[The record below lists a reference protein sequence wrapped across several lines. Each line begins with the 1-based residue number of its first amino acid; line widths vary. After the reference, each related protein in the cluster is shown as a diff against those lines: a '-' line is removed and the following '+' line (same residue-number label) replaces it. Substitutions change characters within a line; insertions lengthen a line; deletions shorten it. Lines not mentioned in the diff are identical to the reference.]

1 MTECDTPAAVG
12 RGDDT
17 RIKKKKPSRS
27 ARKRRRKLAAKKLR
41 EKHSSVL
48 SPPKLDTPNRQE
60 SESPDKKHTSK
71 KKTCSWRFTDDPRV
85 LEKVTPSIEFVHP
98 RKNET
103 KNHSNPYH
111 FVKSQRNVTQESS
124 NSSNTGKSQ
133 ITTESEDVLLRESIE
148 DIFSTVDKKKK
159 DIIPAHKNKD
169 DETRKKILERG
180 NNEKEKGK
188 KNRSDERNSNCV
200 DKTNKENVKQRKSME
215 CGASHEGVLIDTTD
229 DPNSKEICRSKSEIN
244 VQTKINTIQ
253 RKEET
258 RSTKRRQSEDFSEQ
272 ERMMNQQLSGT
283 TVEDAVK
290 DMFGRRPRSNS
301 TDVELNLPRRGLCD
315 EDMVLE
321 SHEWDLERLSYIVNK
336 KTVPPHGFH
345 NLGNTCFL
353 NATVQCLAYLPTF
366 CQCMISLPDCRRNIL
381 CVGNEKSRNGHQKIK
396 TPIRTLLQQIHGLG
410 NGNNNGPIAPKG
422 LVRLVSSLGGSGR
435 GYKFRPGRQEDAHEF
450 LIHLLDS
457 LHDSELQSAGKFSKL

>member
-1 MTECDTPAAVG
+1 MG
-12 RGDDT
+12 
-17 RIKKKKPSRS
+17 
-27 ARKRRRKLAAKKLR
+27 
-41 EKHSSVL
+41 
-48 SPPKLDTPNRQE
+48 
-60 SESPDKKHTSK
+60 
-71 KKTCSWRFTDDPRV
+71 
-85 LEKVTPSIEFVHP
+85 
-98 RKNET
+98 
-103 KNHSNPYH
+103 
-111 FVKSQRNVTQESS
+111 
-124 NSSNTGKSQ
+124 
-133 ITTESEDVLLRESIE
+133 
-148 DIFSTVDKKKK
+148 
-159 DIIPAHKNKD
+159 
-169 DETRKKILERG
+169 
-180 NNEKEKGK
+180 
-188 KNRSDERNSNCV
+188 

-215 CGASHEGVLIDTTD
+215 CGAIHEGVLIDTTD

-366 CQCMISLPDCRRNIL
+366 CQCMISLPDFRRNIL
-381 CVGNEKSRNGHQKIK
+381 CVGNEKSR
-396 TPIRTLLQQIHGLG
+396 
-410 NGNNNGPIAPKG
+410 
-422 LVRLVSSLGGSGR
+422 
-435 GYKFRPGRQEDAHEF
+435 
-450 LIHLLDS
+450 
-457 LHDSELQSAGKFSKL
+457 